1 MIYPLELSQQI
12 KDHLGEI
19 VLLQMRLLTCAAQEQ
34 NMTRALCVRFLDEKD
49 EEGHFRGRG
58 QAVANWLWQKG
69 TTSRHRHLELFAQT
83 YCEADAEAR
92 DKERQEKITWCRH
105 LEEDVQALLRCE
117 SVYVNL
123 HGFFASE
130 DERKK
135 LEKQRNKRNTSNV
148 HWKEHAY
155 RFLLYCYEEFLGD
168 NRAKFNKELFTMSN
182 AVDFGREEWL
192 QMFFEANPELEI
204 CAFCDEARY
213 YTYGYNEKQ
222 QRYYR
227 HTSIDHYL
235 PKSLYPHLACHPYNL
250 IPTCHYC
257 NSSIKG
263 EKDPLQQTPG
273 RLNVCTLPYSLH
285 PTTKRHLEMYLNVH
299 ITNDWRSFIIST
311 LSPYEDLPEL
321 HEAVKQLN
329 MLYNLSER
337 WQEPHQ
343 LTRISETLF
352 RRMHQF
358 LGDGKGMPTGFNM
371 TMALYNT
378 LLQLL
383 YYLSQED
390 QRKDPFAF
398 VMTWMLV
405 TLIKDC
411 IKPCLSPETT
421 ENAQTAAIC
430 VRERVHKALMEEVS
444 SWFQQ
449 SFEDN
454 QRRNELAE
462 QLLALIPPA
471 NDRKQ
476 TFY

>member
-1 MIYPLELSQQI
+1 MIYPLILSQQI
-12 KDHLGEI
+12 EYYLSEV
-19 VLLQMRLLTCAAQEQ
+19 VLLQMKLLLCAAQEQ
-34 NMTRALCVRFLDEKD
+34 HMTPDLCIHYLNEKD
-49 EEGHFRGRG
+49 EQGHFRGRG
-58 QAVANWLWQKG
+58 QAVADWLWQNG
-69 TTSRHRHLELFAQT
+69 TTSRHRYLEQFAQT
-83 YCEADAEAR
+83 YCEISTEGR
-92 DKERQEKITWCRH
+92 KQEQKEKITWCRR

-117 SVYVNL
+117 RVYVNL

-135 LEKQRNKRNTSNV
+135 LKTQRNTSNI
-148 HWKEHAY
+148 HWKEHAC
-155 RFLLYCYEEFLGD
+155 RFLVYCYEEFLGS
-168 NRAKFNKELFTMSN
+168 NRAKFNKALFTVPN

-192 QMFFEANPELEI
+192 QMFFEANPSLEI

-273 RLNVCTLPYSLH
+273 RLNVCTLPYSFH
-285 PTTKRHLEMYLNVH
+285 PTTKRRLELYLNVH
-299 ITNDWRSFIIST
+299 ITNDWHSFIIDT
-311 LSPYEDLPEL
+311 LAPYEDLPEL
-321 HEAVKQLN
+321 HEAVQQLN
-329 MLYNLSER
+329 MLYNLPER
-337 WQEPHQ
+337 WREPYQ

-358 LGDGKGMPTGFNM
+358 LGDGKGMPIGFNM

-398 VMTWMLV
+398 AMTWMLA

-411 IKPCLSPETT
+411 IKPYLSPEIT
-421 ENAQTAAIC
+421 EGTQTAAIR
-430 VRERVHKALMEEVS
+430 VREKIYKALMEEVS

-476 TFY
+476 LFY